1 MSEQACA
8 FITVSGVVQGVGFRF
23 FAVRKAQEYGLT
35 GWVRN
40 SYDGSVESEVEGEKS
55 LILQYIEDMRAGP
68 RSSRVKEVR
77 VDWKEFQNKYGDFQ
91 IAW

>member
-1 MSEQACA
+1 MREKASA

-23 FAVRKAQEYGLT
+23 FAVRKAQEYGLK

-40 SYDGSVESEVEGEKS
+40 SYEGSVESEVEGEKS
-55 LILQYIEDMRAGP
+55 LILQYIEDMKTGP
-68 RSSRVKEVR
+68 RSSKVKDVK
-77 VDWKEFQNKYGDFQ
+77 VDWKEFQNQYEDFQ

>member
-1 MSEQACA
+1 MSDKACA

-23 FAVRKAQEYGLT
+23 FAVRKAQDYGLK

-40 SYDGSVESEVEGEKS
+40 SYEGTVESEVEGEKS
-55 LILQYIEDMRAGP
+55 LILEYIKDLKTGP
-68 RSSRVKEVR
+68 RSSKVKDVK
-77 VDWKEFQNKYGDFQ
+77 VDWKEFQNKYEDFQ